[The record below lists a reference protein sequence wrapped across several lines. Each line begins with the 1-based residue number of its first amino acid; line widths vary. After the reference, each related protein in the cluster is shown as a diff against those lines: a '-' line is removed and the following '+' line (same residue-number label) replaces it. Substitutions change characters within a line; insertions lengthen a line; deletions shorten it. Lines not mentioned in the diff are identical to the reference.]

1 MGLMDM
7 LSPFATGFLEKRVEQ
22 QDAREKYIEDQ
33 NKLKDST
40 LAEIS
45 KNKQK
50 LDSLDEKEI
59 NKMMSETLTLEKK
72 KNILAMSL
80 DNAMVA

>member
-1 MGLMDM
+1 M
-7 LSPFATGFLEKRVEQ
+7 TY
-22 QDAREKYIEDQ
+22 QDALNKAKEKI
-33 NKLKDST
+33 
-40 LAEIS
+40 
-45 KNKQK
+45 
-50 LDSLDEKEI
+50 DSLDEKQI